1 MNKEIDE
8 AWNLLMGIE
17 MKAQYFPIVLEI
29 QKRLKMAA
37 DSHAQTLA
45 DKAALMERMGED
57 KGKK

>member
-8 AWNLLMGIE
+8 VWNLLMGIE
-17 MKAQYFPIVLEI
+17 MKVQYFPIVLEI
-29 QKRLKMAA
+29 QKRLKIAA
-37 DSHAQTLA
+37 DSYAQIQA